1 MTIIKTDMQDLN
13 VRLVEEISKTAGAK
27 YCSVDSAHEFQQIM
41 NKEFDYDTTILA
53 FDIKVE
59 LQSPDYQLVKG
70 YG

>member
-1 MTIIKTDMQDLN
+1 M
-13 VRLVEEISKTAGAK
+13 RLVEEISKTPGAK

-41 NKEFDYDTTILA
+41 NMEFDYDVTILA

-59 LQSPDYQLVKG
+59 LQSQDYQLVKG